1 MSLYNVKCQ
10 YLIESDSLSVEEIS
24 TILGLTADHA
34 FNKGDLYTSR
44 SPYNPYPNESYQRPN
59 TRWSVSTNQLSQ
71 HTPNLHSHLDQFD
84 KLFRGKIDRLQ
95 MLKLNHQCSRTIWVW
110 VETNEPLSVACYS
123 AQELA
128 FILSIADELVSQS
141 KVTMTSLD

>member
-34 FNKGDLYTSR
+34 FNKGDAYVPSSR
-44 SPYNPYPNESYQRPN
+44 YNPYPTESRQRPN
-59 TRWSVSTNQLSQ
+59 TRWSVSTNQTSQ
-71 HTPNLHSHLDQFD
+71 HTPDLHLHLDQFD

-110 VETNEPLSVACYS
+110 VETNEPLSVAYYS

-128 FILSIADELVSQS
+128 FILSIADELVIQS
-141 KVTMTSLD
+141 KQAMTSLD